1 MWRAELVQLSPEPSH
16 QPHLGTGWKA
26 NSPAFTPKSVNQ
38 NLCGGAQQRTLGE
51 GCIKSIFSLPHVPSG
66 SSSGTQHICGWIRA
80 TIKGVSY
87 SHRHHSLQSTDTSVC
102 TETSHTL
109 TAATTVRSHC
119 VHYLFTF
126 EKKQQAQSW
135 TTLPTVLSSKWRERA
150 WNPGLLS
157 FSCFHPVLCAHGGQT
172 PQDSKGTE
180 PMGWFPLNLMQVLLT
195 SSG

>member
-1 MWRAELVQLSPEPSH
+1 M
-16 QPHLGTGWKA
+16 
-26 NSPAFTPKSVNQ
+26 NQ

-51 GCIKSIFSLPHVPSG
+51 GCIKSIFSLPHFPSG

-126 EKKQQAQSW
+126 EKKQQAQRAE
-135 TTLPTVLSSKWRERA
+135 LLCPPFYQVNGGKGPGIQDCFLSPVSILFSVPMEVRLRKTPKVQ
-150 WNPGLLS
+150 NPW
-157 FSCFHPVLCAHGGQT
+157 V
-172 PQDSKGTE
+172 DS
-180 PMGWFPLNLMQVLLT
+180 P
-195 SSG
+195 